1 MEELGERVRSGWTR
15 LYPLMPRDLEAARE
29 IVRKQWELEHGPAQD
44 KSVETTEAQRL
55 EAEQQKKAAEQQKNE
70 SLRQTQNKD
79 WGQSH

>member
-1 MEELGERVRSGWTR
+1 
-15 LYPLMPRDLEAARE
+15 
-29 IVRKQWELEHGPAQD
+29 
-44 KSVETTEAQRL
+44 VETTEAQRL